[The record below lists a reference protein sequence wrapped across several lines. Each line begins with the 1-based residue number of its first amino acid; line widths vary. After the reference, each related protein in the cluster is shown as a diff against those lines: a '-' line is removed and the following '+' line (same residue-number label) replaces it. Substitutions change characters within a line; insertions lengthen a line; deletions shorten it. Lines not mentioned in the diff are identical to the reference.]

1 MPSTVAPP
9 PTRYP
14 ETEPASYSLGYLLG
28 TGAGSAAWV
37 NQESVSVRSLLFLAW
52 KKKVCEPNI
61 MLSVEYLS
69 LILASMSEKGQ
80 MSSAS

>member
-1 MPSTVAPP
+1 M
-9 PTRYP
+9 
-14 ETEPASYSLGYLLG
+14 
-28 TGAGSAAWV
+28 
-37 NQESVSVRSLLFLAW
+37 RSLLFLAW

-69 LILASMSEKGQ
+69 LNLASMSEKGQ